1 MTSKTAKLELILIFT
16 IFGMGYSI
24 GAIRRVLGIFFIS
37 IAIGVALAAS
47 LTEIAFRYHAPDYIY
62 PIIWIGILTST
73 ISVSKLKHPDMFKLI
88 SWRFKQST
96 NWSIGLKAI
105 NGICWAVPFAVIP
118 IFPDYYSYLILLGI
132 GLGNTC
138 TYFITRKTNSLSFPE
153 QLIVGAIS
161 LAALPVMI
169 FLGSLHT
176 LSSDMLQFLARLFI
190 AFAYGTGGA
199 YTFTIDV
206 I

>member
-1 MTSKTAKLELILIFT
+1 
-16 IFGMGYSI
+16 MGYSV
-24 GAIRRVLGIFFIS
+24 GAIRRALGIFFIS

-47 LTEIAFRYHAPDYIY
+47 VAEIAFRYHATDYIY
-62 PIIWIGILTST
+62 PIIWIGILTGT
-73 ISVSKLKHPDMFKLI
+73 ISISKLKHPDMFKLI
-88 SWRFKQST
+88 SWRFKQSI
-96 NWSIGLKAI
+96 NWPIGLKVI
-105 NGICWAVPFAVIP
+105 VGICWALPFAVIP

-138 TYFITRKTNSLSFPE
+138 TYFITKKANGLSFSE
-153 QLIVGAIS
+153 QLIVGVIS

-169 FLGSLHT
+169 FLGSSHT
-176 LSSDMLQFLARLFI
+176 LSGDMLQFLARLFI
-190 AFAYGTGGA
+190 AFAYGAGGA